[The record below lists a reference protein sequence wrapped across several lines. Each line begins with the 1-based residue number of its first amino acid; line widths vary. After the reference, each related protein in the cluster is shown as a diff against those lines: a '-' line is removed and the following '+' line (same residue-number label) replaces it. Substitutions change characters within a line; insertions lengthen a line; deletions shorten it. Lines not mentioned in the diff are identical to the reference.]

1 MLEAKIELPD
11 GREATLEVEEGVTQ
25 EQIELFAQEQYEAG
39 AFDNPELQKE
49 VAQPPA
55 PKPQEEY
62 LPAES
67 AFIGAGQ
74 GATFGFGDEI
84 ISGLATPVAYGGIQL
99 ADMLGFDTGGQASK
113 SIVDIY
119 KQIQGESQAELN
131 EAKRQNPISYVGG
144 EVVGSIAGGIGAA
157 STKAG
162 KAAAKQLTK
171 KVAGRNKRAAIV
183 GGGAGA
189 LYGAGTSDIGEGLEG
204 AGGGLVEGAI
214 GGVVGQKVGDAAIK
228 GVGKLKNYVINSDKK
243 LSEVANKKLG
253 DVTSD
258 DVKKLSNEAYEVA
271 AKEGGELNP
280 SYVEKLTS
288 EVKEFD
294 DIDKTATKLSGLE
307 RTSENLIKR
316 FESTLGAT
324 KNDSKLLQKAAGKSE
339 ITDPDQ
345 LMEIANQYEQSLKNI
360 KQFKPKRLLQYIKE
374 NGGVAD
380 YSGELKSLGVTN
392 KTIPGLLRKE
402 GTKGV
407 SLDDV
412 GEKLYEAGKF
422 SERPTVN
429 EVLDA
434 IGEDTINK
442 NVFMPS
448 ENIAVYDDAAE
459 FIDGFE
465 SAGLDIDAIKKL
477 KPTSELKEP
486 QSLTL
491 KTIAQY
497 DSDLGDII
505 YSPKGWNSDTRSL
518 TSQGKK
524 VLGIQRKIRES
535 IENATPEDMVGGSAG
550 FKAYKNARKLWSR
563 AVKLGQIEKILN
575 NAESAKDVGGNIKQ
589 SFRTFINN
597 DKKLLGFT
605 DKEKKIMKG
614 IAETG
619 KLTNLLMLLGNRM
632 IGSGAGFMAGGP
644 AGFGIGLAAT
654 SGSKK
659 AAEILQKRQVDRL
672 IREITKDVRKSSPTP
687 TRPVSGLAI
696 GQAPITLNLQQQ
708 N

>member
-39 AFDNPELQKE
+39 AFDNPELQEE

-62 LPAES
+62 SPAES

-131 EAKRQNPISYVGG
+131 EAKRQNLISYVGG

-171 KVAGRNKRAAIV
+171 KVAGRNKRAAVV

-204 AGGGLVEGAI
+204 AGVGLVEGAI

-280 SYVEKLTS
+280 NYVNKLIN

-307 RTSENLIKR
+307 RTSESLIKR
-316 FESTLGAT
+316 FKSTLGAT
-324 KNDSKLLQKAAGKSE
+324 KNDSKLLQKAAGESE

-448 ENIAVYDDAAE
+448 ENIAAYDDAMTL
-459 FIDGFE
+459 IDNVE
-465 SAGLDIDAIKKL
+465 RAGLDIDAIKKL
-477 KPTSELKEP
+477 KPTSQLTTEP

-505 YSPKGWNSDTRSL
+505 YSPKGWNADTRSL

-619 KLTNLLMLLGNRM
+619 KLTNLLMLFGNRM

-696 GQAPITLNLQQQ
+696 GQAPITSNSQQ
-708 N
+708 

>member
-1 MLEAKIELPD
+1 MPIAKTQLPN
-11 GREATLEVEEGVTQ
+11 GKIARFEVEEGVTP
-25 EQIELFAQEQYEAG
+25 EQIERFALEQYEAG
-39 AFDNPELQKE
+39 AFDNPELQEE
-49 VAQPPA
+49 VVQPTA
-55 PKPQEEY
+55 PTPQEVS
-62 LPAES
+62 PAES
-67 AFIGAGQ
+67 AFV
-74 GATFGFGDEI
+74 GFGQAAMGGLPDEL
-84 ISGLATPVAYGGIQL
+84 ISGLATPVAYAGIQA
-99 ADMLGFDTGGQASK
+99 ADMLGFDTRGQASK

-119 KQIQGESQAELN
+119 KQIQGESQAEIN
-131 EAKRQNPISYVGG
+131 EAKRQNPKSFLAG
-144 EVVGSIAGGIGAA
+144 EVTGSLAGGIGAA

-162 KAAAKQLTK
+162 KAAAQQLTK
-171 KVAGRNKRAAIV
+171 RVAGRNKRAAIV

-189 LYGAGTSDIGEGLEG
+189 LYGAGTSDIGEGLQGAKEG
-204 AGGGLVEGAI
+204 AVSGAI
-214 GGVVGQKVGDAAIK
+214 GGVVGQKIGDTAIK

-280 SYVEKLTS
+280 NYVNKLIN

-307 RTSENLIKR
+307 RTSESLIKR

-524 VLGIQRKIRES
+524 VLGIQRKIREN

-672 IREITKDVRKSSPTP
+672 IKEITKNIRKSSPTP

-696 GQAPITLNLQQQ
+696 GQAPITSNLQQQ

>member
-1 MLEAKIELPD
+1 M
-11 GREATLEVEEGVTQ
+11 
-25 EQIELFAQEQYEAG
+25 
-39 AFDNPELQKE
+39 
-49 VAQPPA
+49 
-55 PKPQEEY
+55 
-62 LPAES
+62 
-67 AFIGAGQ
+67 
-74 GATFGFGDEI
+74 
-84 ISGLATPVAYGGIQL
+84 
-99 ADMLGFDTGGQASK
+99 
-113 SIVDIY
+113 
-119 KQIQGESQAELN
+119 
-131 EAKRQNPISYVGG
+131 
-144 EVVGSIAGGIGAA
+144 
-157 STKAG
+157 
-162 KAAAKQLTK
+162 
-171 KVAGRNKRAAIV
+171 
-183 GGGAGA
+183 
-189 LYGAGTSDIGEGLEG
+189 SDIGEGLEG
-204 AGGGLVEGAI
+204 ASGGLVEGAI
-214 GGVVGQKVGDAAIK
+214 GGVVGQKIGDTAIK

-280 SYVEKLTS
+280 NYVNKLIN

-307 RTSENLIKR
+307 RTSESLIKR

-524 VLGIQRKIRES
+524 VLGIQRKIREN

-672 IREITKDVRKSSPTP
+672 IKEITKNIRKSSPTP

-696 GQAPITLNLQQQ
+696 GQAPITSNLQQQ